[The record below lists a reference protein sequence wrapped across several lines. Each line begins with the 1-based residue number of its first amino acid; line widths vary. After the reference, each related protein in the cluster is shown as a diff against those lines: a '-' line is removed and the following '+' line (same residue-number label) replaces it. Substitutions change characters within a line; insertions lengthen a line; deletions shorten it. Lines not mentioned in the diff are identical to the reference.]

1 MPTSEKVTLPEGWRK
16 TTKQGITFY
25 ISPDGKWQR
34 NKPTGTKVTTE
45 TKKHGV
51 VTETKTTTIGVQDN
65 KPADDGHGNLQA
77 NWKSLQDEPG
87 FNGDANAT
95 AEEAKVSQFV
105 GASQMVSE
113 LMKNVARYVSLVD
126 TKFNSNRAMYTMYL
140 RFTINDTV
148 LVDTTSPD
156 IVSNCLLSF
165 THDQNGSGQANQ
177 FTLQIIFRPNER
189 NLKAITT
196 IDKILTDN
204 LKIQQASNE
213 QQLKDM
219 VSLYKNCTF
228 QYGYGDDNIR
238 SPEYTGQVMDFEC
251 DVENGNLV
259 YTITGYAGLYAG
271 KEVKLS
277 TKHEYCYDDAG
288 AEILN
293 PLHFINRI
301 IDVEPAFQNN
311 GEPLFKVIFL
321 DQCDKD
327 ASSTD
332 TEFRQFTQKN
342 IFQVISDIL
351 NCTVSKSEQQTIEGT
366 GSVPTDGST
375 GPVQPKDGQIMN
387 ANQKEVFSYYVSTNL
402 EDGAKCG
409 TIYIY
414 KTLNPNSEE
423 AKNITPNLQI
433 PFTWFGPSDG
443 AVNHIVK
450 KWKPQFKGSVLFA
463 LALNEQATKE
473 EFYTMDQDGNVLQ
486 VKGLGAA
493 KQGVN
498 ADNSA
503 ITNTLQEYARWAFR
517 TQYPYEATMTTIGL
531 PCEIPMTG
539 TMRIKPLM
547 YGTEH
552 HSGGIYMCL
561 GKKDT
566 ISSSG
571 FYTDIKLFKVQS
583 GWNPKYTT
591 IEDDGSVQD
600 SSVAYVNQKQAE
612 FEAAFDAL
620 KDDDT
625 KTLAEKKSIYNKWG
639 RTYGNKGVDM
649 STRPMSD
656 LE

>member
-1 MPTSEKVTLPEGWRK
+1 MATNEKVTLPEGWRK
-16 TTKQGITFY
+16 TTKQGITYY

-34 NKPTGTKVTTE
+34 NKPTGTKVTIETKNHGAVTNTE
-45 TKKHGV
+45 T
-51 VTETKTTTIGVQDN
+51 TIVGVQDN
-65 KPADDGHGNLQA
+65 KPADDGQ
-77 NWKSLQDEPG
+77 SLQNEPG
-87 FNGDANAT
+87 FNDDANADADT
-95 AEEAKVSQFV
+95 ADKVSQFT
-105 GASQMVSE
+105 GSSQMVSE
-113 LMKNVARYVSLVD
+113 LMKEVAKCVSKVD
-126 TKFNSNRAMYTMYL
+126 TKFNLNRAVYTMYL
-140 RFTINDTV
+140 YFEINEEV
-148 LVDTTSPD
+148 LVDTLSSD
-156 IVSNCLLSF
+156 IISNCLMSF
-165 THDQNGSGQANQ
+165 THEQNGSGQANQ

-189 NLKAITT
+189 NLKSITT
-196 IDKILTDN
+196 VDRILTDN
-204 LKIQQASNE
+204 LKIQQASDE
-213 QQLKDM
+213 TQLKD
-219 VSLYKNCTF
+219 VISLYKNCKF
-228 QYGYGDDNIR
+228 QYGYGDDSNLR
-238 SPEYTGQVMDFEC
+238 SPEYVGQVMDFDC

-271 KEVKLS
+271 KEIKLS
-277 TKHEYCYDDAG
+277 TKDEYCYDADG

-311 GEPLFKVIFL
+311 GKPLFKVVFL

-332 TEFRQFTQKN
+332 IEFRQFTQKN

-351 NCTVSKSEQQTIEGT
+351 NCTVSKTEKQTIEG
-366 GSVPTDGST
+366 SDGTSDEST
-375 GPVQPKDGQIMN
+375 TESTQSKDGQIMN
-387 ANQKEVFSYYVSTNL
+387 VNQKEVFSYYVSTSL
-402 EDGAKCG
+402 EEGAQCG

-414 KTLNPNSEE
+414 KTLNPNSDE
-423 AKNITPNLQI
+423 AKNITPDLQI

-443 AVNHIVK
+443 AINHIVK

-463 LALNEQATKE
+463 LALNEQASKE
-473 EFYTMDQDGNVLQ
+473 EFYTMDQDGNILQ

-571 FYTDIKLFKVQS
+571 FYTDIKLFKVNS
-583 GWNPKYTT
+583 GWNPKYTS
-591 IEDDGSVQD
+591 INDDGSIQD
-600 SSVAYVNQKQAE
+600 SKVSYVNQKQAE
-612 FEAAFDAL
+612 FEEAFDAL
-620 KDDDT
+620 KNDNS
-625 KTLAEKKSIYNKWG
+625 KTLAEKKTIYNRWG